1 MILREDL
8 FKVGKCYKM
17 IRNKKEIKFKV
28 YSYDQKMCCYNLVS
42 EYSRFMLQQLE
53 ESDIETIQEIKQEK
67 LGELAFFNDINP
79 VFYQGSV

>member
-1 MILREDL
+1 
-8 FKVGKCYKM
+8 
-17 IRNKKEIKFKV
+17 
-28 YSYDQKMCCYNLVS
+28 
-42 EYSRFMLQQLE
+42 MLQQLE